1 MVGRARGKDSCHPF
15 WERCGRDNSWHIT
28 ISCGVVQLFRQNG
41 ALHTP
46 VPPLCVCLENYN
58 GFLYVPQELA
68 KKFSIV
74 VVDESHYLKD
84 PSAKRT
90 KAAMPILKESKRCVL
105 LTGTPA
111 LNRPKEIFT
120 QLSAVVPKAQ
130 LKLKDFGERYCTG
143 NRFDKYGGAKNLEEL
158 HALLRNSVMIRRL
171 KVDVLAELPKKRR
184 QQIYLGLD
192 AASRKKLD
200 ALKQQLQEA
209 KSAIHQLVA
218 QSIASNRGNVVNVG
232 AEQRSVVME
241 VYKKTADIKV
251 KCVQDYIDTLL
262 DGDQKF
268 LVFAHHTVLLDAVE
282 HSCNRK
288 KGCKY
293 IRIDG
298 STPASS
304 RAGLVQ
310 SFQTDDSVR
319 VAILSI
325 KAAGVGLTMTAA
337 STVVF
342 AEMTWTPGEI
352 IQAEDRAHRIGQASS
367 VNVYFLHIKDSIDD
381 VIWNTIQSK
390 LENLGQTL
398 DGADQ
403 NLHLSQTSRV
413 MPERGQSSLDKYL
426 TQSQPS

>member
-1 MVGRARGKDSCHPF
+1 
-15 WERCGRDNSWHIT
+15 
-28 ISCGVVQLFRQNG
+28 
-41 ALHTP
+41 
-46 VPPLCVCLENYN
+46 
-58 GFLYVPQELA
+58 
-68 KKFSIV
+68 
-74 VVDESHYLKD
+74 
-84 PSAKRT
+84 
-90 KAAMPILKESKRCVL
+90 
-105 LTGTPA
+105 
-111 LNRPKEIFT
+111 
-120 QLSAVVPKAQ
+120 
-130 LKLKDFGERYCTG
+130 
-143 NRFDKYGGAKNLEEL
+143 
-158 HALLRNSVMIRRL
+158 
-171 KVDVLAELPKKRR
+171 
-184 QQIYLGLD
+184 
-192 AASRKKLD
+192 
-200 ALKQQLQEA
+200 
-209 KSAIHQLVA
+209 
-218 QSIASNRGNVVNVG
+218 
-232 AEQRSVVME
+232 ME